1 MKSALHIRTT
11 GFYCRACPLVVEKA
25 IGSMRGVSDVTAVRS
40 MGLTSVLY
48 DPALID
54 AATLC
59 ARIRSAGFGAEI
71 YCPTSREAPQGQ
83 PAISSCTL
91 GNGHEIGTL

>member
-1 MKSALHIRTT
+1 MAMKTALHIRTT
-11 GFYCRACPLVVEKA
+11 GFYCKACPVVVERA
-25 IGSMRGVSDVTAVRS
+25 IGALPGVSDVTAVRS

-71 YCPTSREAPQGQ
+71 RCPLPEQTP
-83 PAISSCTL
+83 
-91 GNGHEIGTL
+91 